1 MLAVEVDGP
10 IHATRG
16 ERDRRRDA
24 WLGARGIAVLRVTN
38 EQVLARPEE
47 VVRRVRR
54 LLSERL
60 PGPLS
65 RRARRERGD

>member
-1 MLAVEVDGP
+1 MVGN
-10 IHATRG
+10 
-16 ERDRRRDA
+16 
-24 WLGARGIAVLRVTN
+24 GACGIAVLRVTN

-65 RRARRERGD
+65 RRVPSGEGRLTAVDATTG